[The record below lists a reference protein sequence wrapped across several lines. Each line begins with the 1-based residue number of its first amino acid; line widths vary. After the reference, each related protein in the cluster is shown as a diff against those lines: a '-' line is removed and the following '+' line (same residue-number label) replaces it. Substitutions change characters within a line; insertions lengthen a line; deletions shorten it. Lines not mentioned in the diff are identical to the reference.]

1 MAQKVKNSDY
11 ALADVGERFLAIL
24 IDGIVLALIGGLLF
38 GSMGNAGGGLWLLI
52 NVAYHWFFWTRQD
65 GQTPG
70 KRAMKLRVVKEDGSE
85 LRDVDALIRAVG
97 YNVSGFFGGL
107 GYLWAIFDSKQRT
120 WHDLLAKT
128 IVIKA

>member
-1 MAQKVKNSDY
+1 MAQKVKNSDE
-11 ALADVGERFLAIL
+11 ALGDVGERFLALL
-24 IDGIVLALIGGLLF
+24 IDGFVLALIAGLLF
-38 GSMGNAGGGLWLLI
+38 GGMGNAGGGLWLVI

-70 KRAMKLRVVKEDGSE
+70 KRIMNLRVVKEDGSE
-85 LRDVDALIRAVG
+85 LRDVDALIRAVA
-97 YNVSGFFGGL
+97 YNVSGFLFGL
-107 GYLWAIFDSKQRT
+107 GYLWALLDSKQRT